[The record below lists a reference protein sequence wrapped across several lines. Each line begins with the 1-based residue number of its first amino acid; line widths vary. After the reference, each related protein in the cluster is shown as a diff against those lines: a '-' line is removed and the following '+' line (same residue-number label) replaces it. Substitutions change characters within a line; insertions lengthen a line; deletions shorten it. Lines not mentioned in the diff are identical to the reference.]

1 MDVCM
6 NAKKIGLYGGAYNPP
21 HVGHKHVVNNILEN
35 DLVDEVWIVP
45 NYIHFHGK
53 RMESYADRC
62 MMCELMFAEF
72 DERVIVKE
80 LEKEV
85 AESDP
90 TYNGSTIDFMA
101 NIRKSIDKD
110 QYDFYI
116 IIGYDNAVSMRTWNR
131 GEELI
136 QSEKFIIIPRDYV
149 SAQGL
154 SGYEWYLQQPHKLLT
169 HVPIVKAS
177 SSEVRHL
184 FSLVNENGVDDRIKA
199 LLGHDVFAYTQHN
212 KLYME

>member
-1 MDVCM
+1 MKRVG
-6 NAKKIGLYGGAYNPP
+6 IYGGAFNPA
-21 HVGHKHVVNNILEN
+21 HIGHKHVASNIIAN
-35 DLVDEVWIVP
+35 DIVDEIWIVP
-45 NYIHFHGK
+45 SYIHFHGK

-72 DERVIVKE
+72 DERVIVKK

-85 AESDP
+85 AVSDP

-116 IIGYDNAVSMRTWNR
+116 IIGQDNAEHIDSWNH
-131 GEELI
+131 GNELI
-136 QSEKFIIIPRDYV
+136 KHEKFITIPRGDEAV
-149 SAQGL
+149 KGL
-154 SGYEWYLQQPHKLLT
+154 SGTEWFLYSPHNY
-169 HVPIVKAS
+169 VMNIPVIDAS
-177 SSEVRHL
+177 STEVRYQFTL
-184 FSLVNENGVDDRIKA
+184 QSKGLEGDRLKY